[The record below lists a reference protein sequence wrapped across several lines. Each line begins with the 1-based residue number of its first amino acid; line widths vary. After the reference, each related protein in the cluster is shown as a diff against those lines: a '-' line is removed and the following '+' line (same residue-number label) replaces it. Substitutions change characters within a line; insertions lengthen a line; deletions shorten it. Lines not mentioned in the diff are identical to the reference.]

1 MIAKER
7 SGKRRAII
15 NAAISL
21 FSRTHDFRRVSLE
34 VIAKEAR
41 VSPATIYNKF
51 GNRETLV
58 YEVIKDLVRANLEHS
73 RALIRS
79 DLPFSQKL
87 TGIISGK
94 LDMAET
100 VNNEI
105 IEKLISQDETI
116 APFIDEI
123 YQQEIKP
130 LWKEMVAD
138 GKKQGYIDP
147 ALDDEALLVY
157 LDVLQAGLR
166 ARPELLQ
173 GFKEDMGF
181 IQQLTHLMYYGFLK
195 KEIDLFG
202 KEGKEVKTALPKEG

>member
-1 MIAKER
+1 MLNYER
-7 SGKRRAII
+7 IGKRQEIVS
-15 NAAISL
+15 AAISL

-34 VIAKEAR
+34 AIAREAR
-41 VSPATIYNKF
+41 VSPATIYNNF

-58 YEVIKDLVRANLEHS
+58 YEVIKELVRTNLE
-73 RALIRS
+73 RNRTLIRS
-79 DLPFSQKL
+79 CLPFPQKL

-94 LDMAET
+94 LDMAGK

-105 IEKLISQDETI
+105 IKKLITQDKTI

-130 LWKEMVAD
+130 LWQEMVAD

-157 LDVLQAGLR
+157 LDVMQAGFKT
-166 ARPELLQ
+166 RPELFQ
-173 GFKEDMGF
+173 NFKENMAF
-181 IQQLTHLMYYGFLK
+181 IKQLTRLMYYGFLK

-202 KEGKEVKTALPKEG
+202 KEESGEKK

>member
-1 MIAKER
+1 MLNYGRI
-7 SGKRRAII
+7 GKRQEIVS
-15 NAAISL
+15 AAISL

-34 VIAKEAR
+34 AIAREAR
-41 VSPATIYNKF
+41 VSPATIYNNF

-58 YEVIKDLVRANLEHS
+58 YEVIKELVRTNLECN
-73 RALIRS
+73 RTIIRS
-79 DLPFSQKL
+79 GLPFPQKL

-94 LDMAET
+94 LDMAGK

-105 IEKLISQDETI
+105 IRKLITQDKTI

-130 LWKEMVAD
+130 LWQEMVAE

-157 LDVLQAGLR
+157 LDVMQAGFKT
-166 ARPELLQ
+166 RPELFQ
-173 GFKEDMGF
+173 NFKENMAF
-181 IQQLTHLMYYGFLK
+181 IKQLTRLMYYGFLK

-202 KEGKEVKTALPKEG
+202 KEESGEKK